1 VEVGQGRWVKVEA
14 GRGRR
19 LTVEAPGSLEAG
31 RGHRL
36 AVKAGRGRWRLVRR
50 MHQARPVRQVSDED
64 GEASEADKALDLWA
78 AVVRRPPGGS
88 GTATWAAATAA
99 VPRAQWNENLATV

>member
-64 GEASEADKALDLWA
+64 GEASEADKASVL
-78 AVVRRPPGGS
+78 
-88 GTATWAAATAA
+88 
-99 VPRAQWNENLATV
+99 